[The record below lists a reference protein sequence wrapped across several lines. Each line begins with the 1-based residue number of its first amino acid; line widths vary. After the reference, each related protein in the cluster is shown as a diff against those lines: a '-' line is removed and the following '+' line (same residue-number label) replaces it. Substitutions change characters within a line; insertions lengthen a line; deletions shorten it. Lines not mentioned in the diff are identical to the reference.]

1 MTAITA
7 ITAQSTIGVSAVYPL
22 PPEAIVEQ
30 VRAVADDIGVDAV
43 KIGMVGTA
51 AAIRAVARGLEL
63 VEGAPVV
70 LDPVMVAESG
80 ARLLDEDAI
89 GALRSLLLP
98 EATVATPNAAEA
110 AVLAGLDPDASPEA
124 LVRAV
129 HELGPGAVVVTGGD
143 RDDAA
148 DLFYDGERLIAIPGE
163 RYAGGAAHGSGC
175 THSSVLAAELALGL
189 DPLDAARRAKAVA
202 AEAVRDGLRELG
214 AGAGPVDVFGLSTQ
228 ETRVRPA
235 VERGTAARPG

>member
-1 MTAITA
+1 
-7 ITAQSTIGVSAVYPL
+7 
-22 PPEAIVEQ
+22 
-30 VRAVADDIGVDAV
+30 
-43 KIGMVGTA
+43 
-51 AAIRAVARGLEL
+51 
-63 VEGAPVV
+63 
-70 LDPVMVAESG
+70 
-80 ARLLDEDAI
+80 
-89 GALRSLLLP
+89 
-98 EATVATPNAAEA
+98 
-110 AVLAGLDPDASPEA
+110 
-124 LVRAV
+124 
-129 HELGPGAVVVTGGD
+129 VTGGD

-228 ETRVRPA
+228 ETRARPA
-235 VERGTAARPG
+235 VERRTARGPG